1 MDCRKAQASFW
12 GDGNILCLHYSDGF
26 MDVDLSTLNKLFI
39 LNMCHLLYVSYISI
53 KLISKMLCSRSRL
66 LTILNSTCQAINLN
80 TFTSLTSKKSG
91 LGSLQRTLFRTLQQV
106 FIFALY
112 LLQCLKP
119 KEIHFL
125 FKFGCVYKYHLS
137 GLSTLNAVA
146 SWSPSAL
153 KSSNFVCLY
162 TCADV

>member
-1 MDCRKAQASFW
+1 
-12 GDGNILCLHYSDGF
+12 
-26 MDVDLSTLNKLFI
+26 
-39 LNMCHLLYVSYISI
+39 MCHLLYVSYISI

-137 GLSTLNAVA
+137 GLSTLNAMV
-146 SWSPSAL
+146 SWLVSAL
-153 KSSNFVCLY
+153 KSLSFVCLPRVPENTEY
-162 TCADV
+162 NSQSLQPLKANLKRITTAGKGLIPLPMVSSCF